1 MTGQEKKTLI
11 RGFRHKLNEL
21 HRRGDIS
28 DNQFDIF
35 NNLLQVHLFSYVN
48 EPRIEKE
55 YFELMIGV
63 FETLLNSIL
72 LGYDIEEKLMIDESA
87 GTIWFGIKP

>member
-55 YFELMIGV
+55 YFELMTDDLFKCLWKV
-63 FETLLNSIL
+63 EN
-72 LGYDIEEKLMIDESA
+72 LMSC
-87 GTIWFGIKP
+87 

>member
-35 NNLLQVHLFSYVN
+35 NNLLQVHHKFW
-48 EPRIEKE
+48 
-55 YFELMIGV
+55 G
-63 FETLLNSIL
+63 LNPQ
-72 LGYDIEEKLMIDESA
+72 
-87 GTIWFGIKP
+87 GIQHPQQHQ

>member
-48 EPRIEKE
+48 EPRIQ
-55 YFELMIGV
+55 
-63 FETLLNSIL
+63 S
-72 LGYDIEEKLMIDESA
+72 
-87 GTIWFGIKP
+87 